1 MREIL
6 ECSNTLNTPLVTALV
21 VVLVV
26 RYLSSSL
33 SSFCCHVTSD
43 IDYHVCVLQQL
54 LTTRPGSKLTCSLY
68 VFAVQEMTPSENLPY
83 AVSVDRQ
90 SETGST
96 LDSYSTISLGGQSGS
111 HLPVEATDLSSRSLA
126 RLQLQV

>member
-1 MREIL
+1 M
-6 ECSNTLNTPLVTALV
+6 V
-21 VVLVV
+21 VLLVV
-26 RYLSSSL
+26 RYHHHYRHFVAISRV
-33 SSFCCHVTSD
+33 CD
-43 IDYHVCVLQQL
+43 VCVLQQL